1 MSTTFRKAT
10 LDDLDA
16 LLALYDHV
24 FTAEEA
30 GLTSVGWLRGIYP
43 TQDTIDAAVLDLR
56 TAGAGRGD
64 VDALTSM
71 AVKLYA
77 RWQFDYR
84 GKGEQYRQA
93 YESLKAVLSLCP
105 EYREDDGDG

>member
-1 MSTTFRKAT
+1 MSQVEDIRRALRISNDS
-10 LDDLDA
+10 LDD
-16 LLALYDHV
+16 
-24 FTAEEA
+24 EI
-30 GLTSVGWLRGIYP
+30 R
-43 TQDTIDAAVLDLR
+43 DTIDAAVLDLR

>member
-1 MSTTFRKAT
+1 MRSGIPSTQRCWTSERPE
-10 LDDLDA
+10 LDGG
-16 LLALYDHV
+16 V
-24 FTAEEA
+24 
-30 GLTSVGWLRGIYP
+30 
-43 TQDTIDAAVLDLR
+43 
-56 TAGAGRGD
+56 
-64 VDALTSM
+64 VDALTRM

>member
-1 MSTTFRKAT
+1 MSQVEDIRRALRISNNS
-10 LDDLDA
+10 LDD
-16 LLALYDHV
+16 
-24 FTAEEA
+24 EI
-30 GLTSVGWLRGIYP
+30 R
-43 TQDTIDAAVLDLR
+43 DTIDAAVLDLR

-84 GKGEQYRQA
+84 GKGSSTDKRM
-93 YESLKAVLSLCP
+93 KA
-105 EYREDDGDG
+105 